1 MYCLQE
7 PGVFFL
13 ELPKAPSSARRL
25 VTWGSVE
32 HSDQEAVRKLVD
44 VKEVQASYDAFAAGI
59 WRFG

>member
-1 MYCLQE
+1 M
-7 PGVFFL
+7 FFWSSL
-13 ELPKAPSSARRL
+13 KSTSSSARRL
-25 VTWGSVE
+25 VTWGSVG